1 MKMTIRY
8 QKGLLDSIS
17 QAVEWRSRG
26 KSPRL
31 FFVKLHYATRLH
43 YDFRLEYRGV
53 LKSWVVP
60 EGPCLDA
67 NVKRSAILVN
77 DHAINYFEG
86 VIPNG
91 MYGAGPVM
99 LWDWGFWTT
108 DQDVSEALRAGQL
121 NFRLDGEK
129 LKGSWTLTRWRPRSD
144 QRQTKWE
151 LRKALDIEARSIQ
164 EMDIL
169 IQQPR
174 SVWTGRDLDEI
185 RRSTRSLIPG
195 RSPRKRKQ
203 TPDPSQRD
211 LFPDD
216 CLSQL
221 VASSAGQN

>member
-1 MKMTIRY
+1 MTIRY
-8 QKGLLDSIS
+8 QKKLLDPTSY
-17 QAVEWRSRG
+17 AVEWQSRD

-31 FFVKLHYATRLH
+31 FVVKWHDATRPH

-67 NVKRSAILVN
+67 SVKRSAILVN

-99 LWDWGFWTT
+99 LWDWGFWMT

-151 LRKALDIEARSIQ
+151 LRKALDVEARSLQ
-164 EMDIL
+164 KVDIL
-169 IQQPR
+169 TEQPR
-174 SVWTGRDLDEI
+174 SVRTDRTLEEI
-185 RRSTRSLIPG
+185 ARPKLTR
-195 RSPRKRKQ
+195 
-203 TPDPSQRD
+203 DPSQRL
-211 LFPDD
+211 LFLDD
-216 CLSQL
+216 RLS
-221 VASSAGQN
+221 